1 MIMLLKSSRPCWL
14 ESHESIKVSSDS
26 KTRIIFVFVLVLLVF
41 EEALGLSSETAVLS
55 LFVALLGAFVT
66 AVLPYVVVSASS
78 AKASLQCFSL
88 IFLTRVAV
96 AVIPA
101 LILPPALLLITVYG
115 VVLTMCGIY
124 IVDRHLPPNGLG
136 LHFSNVP
143 VQALGGLALGV
154 VMGFTEFAILSS
166 DMGKYLLFQSYNLT
180 NFAIVVI
187 VMFWFVALGEEL
199 LFRGLVQT
207 SLERDLGNP
216 RAALVMVSFTFAVMH
231 LGYVTS
237 LMKLLEIVYVY
248 VAATIIGYSF
258 MKTKSLFLPV
268 VAHGIA
274 NTILFGILPY
284 VL

>member
-1 MIMLLKSSRPCWL
+1 M
-14 ESHESIKVSSDS
+14 
-26 KTRIIFVFVLVLLVF
+26 FVLGLLVF

-55 LFVALLGAFVT
+55 LFVALLGAFAT
-66 AVLPYVVVSASS
+66 AILPYVVPPAFS

-115 VVLTMCGIY
+115 IILVMCAVY
-124 IVDRHLPPNGLG
+124 IFDRDLSPSSLG
-136 LHFSNVP
+136 FHFSNAP
-143 VQALGGLALGV
+143 LQAVGGLALGV
-154 VMGFTEFAILSS
+154 AMGFTEFAILSS
-166 DMGKYLLFQSYNLT
+166 DIGKYLLFQSYNLT
-180 NFAIVVI
+180 NFAVVVI

-207 SLERDLGNP
+207 SLERDLGNSTT
-216 RAALVMVSFTFAVMH
+216 ALVIVSFTFAIMH

-237 LMKLLEIVYVY
+237 LVKLLEIVYVY
-248 VAATIIGYSF
+248 AAATVIGYSF
-258 MKTKSLFLPV
+258 MKTKSLLLPV
-268 VAHGIA
+268 VAHGVA

>member
-1 MIMLLKSSRPCWL
+1 M
-14 ESHESIKVSSDS
+14 
-26 KTRIIFVFVLVLLVF
+26 F

-55 LFVALLGAFVT
+55 LFVALLGAFAT
-66 AVLPYVVVSASS
+66 AILPYVFAPAFS

-101 LILPPALLLITVYG
+101 LILPPALLLITVYS
-115 VVLTMCGIY
+115 VILVMCAVY
-124 IVDRHLPPNGLG
+124 IVDRHLSPNNLG
-136 LHFSNVP
+136 FHFSNAP
-143 VQALGGLALGV
+143 LQAVGGLALGA

-166 DMGKYLLFQSYNLT
+166 DIEKYLLFQGFSIT
-180 NFAIVVI
+180 DFVIVVV

-207 SLERDLGNP
+207 SLERDLGNST
-216 RAALVMVSFTFAVMH
+216 AALVIVSFTFAVMH

-237 LMKLLEIVYVY
+237 IVKLLEIVYVY
-248 VAATIIGYSF
+248 AAATLIGYSF
-258 MKTKSLFLPV
+258 MKTKSLVLPV
-268 VAHGIA
+268 VAHGVA